1 MKTFK
6 LIMPQGPFLKKA
18 AITLIPFITW
28 DKTLFQCTWSS
39 YRSQGGKETLTWIF
53 MTGIIKESNLIGKIK
68 AGGRDLPF
76 QKVQLHP
83 ELRPTQNY
91 SAGPLTSSFRKT
103 WTSQHRLIS
112 EARSHSLMFH
122 LLSASMVWTQEIQ
135 LFNRKRQNSIETDTL
150 PWMK

>member
-6 LIMPQGPFLKKA
+6 LIMPQGPFLKGRNHSDSFYH
-18 AITLIPFITW
+18 LGQNSLPMY
-28 DKTLFQCTWSS
+28 LSS

-53 MTGIIKESNLIGKIK
+53 MTGIIRESNLIGKIK

-76 QKVQLHP
+76 QKVQLHL

-112 EARSHSLMFH
+112 EAQSHSLTFY
-122 LLSASMVWTQEIQ
+122 LLSAIMVWTQEIQ
-135 LFNRKRQNSIETDTL
+135 LFNRKRQNSIETYTL
-150 PWMK
+150 PWVK